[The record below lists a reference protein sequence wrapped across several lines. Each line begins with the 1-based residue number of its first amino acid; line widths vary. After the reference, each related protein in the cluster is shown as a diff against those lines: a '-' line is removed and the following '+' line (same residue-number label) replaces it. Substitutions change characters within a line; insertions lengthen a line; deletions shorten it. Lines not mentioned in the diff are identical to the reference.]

1 MQSQK
6 YLVYMY
12 LLKARTF
19 IALLIVVA
27 FFSAMVPNFI
37 TPSNL
42 LIMTQHVA
50 ITGLLAV
57 GMTLVILTGGIDL
70 SVGAVAGYADDWRR
84 AAFIRHSVMGR

>member
-37 TPSNL
+37 TASNL

-50 ITGLLAV
+50 ITADLMVLPQFMLIKAAMRWWISLLA
-57 GMTLVILTGGIDL
+57 TRSQNNSLYRQI
-70 SVGAVAGYADDWRR
+70 
-84 AAFIRHSVMGR
+84 